1 MQYQHQHQQR
11 YKRKAYWNESFYDVK
26 YKSINGN
33 ISTFIA
39 LIGENEDEAIKD
51 ALSRLTF
58 GKTEEEKKE
67 ILEKTKIISV
77 ERTSYN
83 NLPKE
88 ECYG

>member
-1 MQYQHQHQQR
+1 MQYQHQQY

-39 LIGENEDEAIKD
+39 LVGENEDKAKEEA
-51 ALSRLTF
+51 LLRLTI
-58 GKTEEEKKE
+58 GKTAEEKKE

-77 ERTSYN
+77 ERTNYN